1 MKAEKALEWQRLFQ
15 KAIAERDPEQ
25 LPAEIARAEAA
36 IVSRLKK
43 LTPNETDEPERSAI
57 HDALAALRALKVQH
71 FPGWK

>member
-1 MKAEKALEWQRLFQ
+1 MKAEKALEWQRLYQ
-15 KAIAERDPEQ
+15 KAVSERDPEQ

-43 LTPNETDEPERSAI
+43 LTQGEPDETERRAI
-57 HDALAALRALKVQH
+57 RDALVALRALKVQH